1 MICSRSVIEV
11 YWNWPNNIELRLYWN
26 KKDTVSIKIPFTIEA
41 NEELDK
47 LRNSKRY
54 YLDLGGKNI
63 KKSEGDCIQS
73 LYMMTKVLDQDKSKI
88 SAPVF

>member
-1 MICSRSVIEV
+1 M
-11 YWNWPNNIELRLYWN
+11 YDG
-26 KKDTVSIKIPFTIEA
+26 DTVSIKIPFTIEA
-41 NEELDK
+41 NEELDQ

-73 LYMMTKVLDQDKSKI
+73 LYMMTKVLDQDKNKI
-88 SAPVF
+88 VSPVF